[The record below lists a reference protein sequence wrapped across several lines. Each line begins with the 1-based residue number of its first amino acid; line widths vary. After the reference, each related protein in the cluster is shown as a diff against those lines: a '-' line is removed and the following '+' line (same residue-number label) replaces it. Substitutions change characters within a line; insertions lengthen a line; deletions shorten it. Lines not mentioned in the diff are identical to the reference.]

1 MPQSRHL
8 IDDLLQVANNN
19 AASDLI
25 IRTGDRIRMRIAG
38 DIVTIPQDKVDVPD
52 RTKTIGMVQHL
63 IRYHA
68 PQTDIEKINNLDFH
82 YSLKNACHF
91 RIHVL
96 RTNNNFGIVARL
108 IPQEI
113 PDFQQLRLPA
123 IFEKLTQYRNGIILM
138 AGAAGSGKSTS
149 QAAML
154 NHMIHQRPV
163 HAVTLEDPIEFRYS
177 TEHKGTVS
185 QREIGTDVVSYKK
198 GLIDA
203 LRETPDIIVA
213 GEVRGREEIQLAL
226 EASETGHLVLA
237 TVHATTAVGTMQRI
251 MASFG
256 LDEQTGLRERLS
268 ENLRAIVVQKLI
280 PMTSTK
286 KRIVA
291 QEIMIKNSVIR
302 HFILDPSQW
311 CEIPRAM
318 EEGHNLYGS
327 QSFDQHLQQ
336 LVEANFISYEA
347 ALPNAVFQEDFAM
360 RMGRI

>member
-1 MPQSRHL
+1 VSQTRHL
-8 IDDLLQVANNN
+8 IDDLLQIANNN
-19 AASDLI
+19 GASDLI
-25 IRTGDRIRMRIAG
+25 IRTDDRIRMRIGG
-38 DIVTIPQDKVDVPD
+38 DIVTIPHDKVSAPD
-52 RTKTIGMVQHL
+52 RSKTISMVQHL
-63 IRYHA
+63 IRHHA
-68 PQTDIEKINNLDFH
+68 AKSNIEQINNLDFH
-82 YSLKNACHF
+82 YTLENTSHF

-108 IPQEI
+108 IPQHI
-113 PDFQQLRLPA
+113 PSFEQLRLPPV
-123 IFEKLTQYRNGIILM
+123 FEQISQYRNGIIIM

-149 QAAML
+149 QASML
-154 NHMIHQRPV
+154 NHMICQRPV

-185 QREIGTDVVSYKK
+185 QREIGTDVISYKQ

-203 LRETPDIIVA
+203 MRETPDIIVA
-213 GEVRGREEIQLAL
+213 GEARGREEIQLAL
-226 EASETGHLVLA
+226 EASETGHLVMA

-256 LDEQTGLRERLS
+256 VDEQAGLRERLS
-268 ENLRAIVVQKLI
+268 ENVRAIVVQKLI
-280 PMTSTK
+280 PMKSEK
-286 KRIVA
+286 KRIIA

-311 CEIPRAM
+311 GDIPRAM

-336 LVEANFISYEA
+336 LVEADLIDYEE

>member
-1 MPQSRHL
+1 MPQPRHL
-8 IDDLLQVANNN
+8 IDDLLQVANKNG
-19 AASDLI
+19 ASDLI
-25 IRTGDRIRMRIAG
+25 VRTGDRIRMRITG
-38 DIVTIPQDKVDVPD
+38 DIITIPQDKVTSPD
-52 RTKTIGMVQHL
+52 RAQTIAMVQHL
-63 IRYHA
+63 IRHHA
-68 PQTDIEKINNLDFH
+68 PETDIESINNLDFH
-82 YSLKNACHF
+82 YTLKNSCHF
-91 RIHVL
+91 RVHVL

-108 IPQEI
+108 IPQNI
-113 PDFQQLRLPA
+113 PNFEQLRLPA
-123 IFEKLTQYRNGIILM
+123 VFEKITQYRNGIILM

-185 QREIGTDVVSYKK
+185 QREIGTDVVSYKQ

-203 LRETPDIIVA
+203 MRETPDIIVA
-213 GEVRGREEIQLAL
+213 GEARGREEIQLAL

-256 LDEQTGLRERLS
+256 LDEQAGLRERLS

-280 PMTSTK
+280 PMKSGK

-302 HFILDPSQW
+302 HFILDPAQW
-311 CEIPRAM
+311 GDIPRAM

-336 LVEANFISYEA
+336 LVEADLIDYET
-347 ALPNAVFQEDFAM
+347 ALPHAVFQEDFAM

>member
-1 MPQSRHL
+1 MPHTRHL
-8 IDDLLQVANNN
+8 IDDLLQVANKNG
-19 AASDLI
+19 ASDLI
-25 IRTGDRIRMRIAG
+25 VRTGDRIRMRITG
-38 DIVTIPQDKVDVPD
+38 DIVTIPQDKVTAPD
-52 RTKTIGMVQHL
+52 RAQTIAMVQHL
-63 IRYHA
+63 IRHHA
-68 PQTDIEKINNLDFH
+68 AETDIETINNLDFH
-82 YSLKNACHF
+82 YTLKNSCHF

-108 IPQEI
+108 IPQNI
-113 PDFQQLRLPA
+113 PNFEQLRLPA
-123 IFEKLTQYRNGIILM
+123 VFEKITQYRNGIILM

-185 QREIGTDVVSYKK
+185 QREIGTDVVSYKQ

-203 LRETPDIIVA
+203 MRETPDIIVA
-213 GEVRGREEIQLAL
+213 GEARGREEIQLAL

-256 LDEQTGLRERLS
+256 LDEQAGLRKRLS

-280 PMTSTK
+280 PMKTGK

-311 CEIPRAM
+311 GDIPRAM
-318 EEGHNLYGS
+318 EEGYNLYGS

-336 LVEANFISYEA
+336 LVEADLIDYEA
-347 ALPNAVFQEDFAM
+347 ALPHAVFQEDFAM

>member
-38 DIVTIPQDKVDVPD
+38 DIVTIPQDKVGVPD
-52 RTKTIGMVQHL
+52 RTKSISMVQHL

-82 YSLKNACHF
+82 YSLKNTCHF

-123 IFEKLTQYRNGIILM
+123 IFEKLSQYRNGIILM
-138 AGAAGSGKSTS
+138 AGGAGSGKSTS

-177 TEHKGTVS
+177 TKHKGTVS
-185 QREIGTDVVSYKK
+185 QREIGTDVASYKQ

-336 LVEANFISYEA
+336 LVEANLISYET

>member
-1 MPQSRHL
+1 MPHTRHL
-8 IDDLLQVANNN
+8 IDDLLQVANKNG
-19 AASDLI
+19 ASDLI
-25 IRTGDRIRMRIAG
+25 VRTGDRIRMRITG
-38 DIVTIPQDKVDVPD
+38 DIVTIPQDKVTAPD
-52 RTKTIGMVQHL
+52 RAQTIAMVQHL
-63 IRYHA
+63 IRHHA
-68 PQTDIEKINNLDFH
+68 AETDIETINNLDSH
-82 YSLKNACHF
+82 YTLKNSCHF

-108 IPQEI
+108 IPQNI
-113 PDFQQLRLPA
+113 PNFEQLRLPA
-123 IFEKLTQYRNGIILM
+123 VFEKITQYRNGIILM

-185 QREIGTDVVSYKK
+185 QREIGTDVVSYKQ

-203 LRETPDIIVA
+203 MRETPDIIVA
-213 GEVRGREEIQLAL
+213 GEARGREEIQLAL

-256 LDEQTGLRERLS
+256 LDEQAGLRKRLS

-280 PMTSTK
+280 PMKTGK

-311 CEIPRAM
+311 GDIPRAM

-336 LVEANFISYEA
+336 LVEADLIDYEA
-347 ALPNAVFQEDFAM
+347 ALPHAVFQEDFAM

>member
-1 MPQSRHL
+1 MPQQRQI
-8 IDDLLQVANNN
+8 IDDLLLLANKH

-38 DIVTIPQDKVDVPD
+38 DIATIPLDKVAAPD
-52 RTKTIGMVQHL
+52 RKLSIAMVQHL
-63 IRYHA
+63 IRHHA
-68 PQTDIEKINNLDFH
+68 AETEIENINNLDFH
-82 YSLKNACHF
+82 YSLQNACHF

-108 IPQEI
+108 IPQNI
-113 PDFQQLRLPA
+113 PSFKQLRLPP
-123 IFEKLTQYRNGIILM
+123 IFETISQYRNGIILM
-138 AGAAGSGKSTS
+138 SGAAGSGKSTS
-149 QAAML
+149 LASML
-154 NHMIHQRPV
+154 NHMIQQRPV

-177 TEHKGTVS
+177 TGHIGTVS
-185 QREIGTDVVSYKK
+185 QREIGTDVSSYKQ

-226 EASETGHLVLA
+226 EAAETGHLVLA
-237 TVHATTAVGTMQRI
+237 TVHATTATGTMQRI
-251 MASFG
+251 MAAFG
-256 LDEQTGLRERLS
+256 LDEQAGLRERLS

-280 PMTSTK
+280 PMKASK

-291 QEIMIKNSVIR
+291 QEIMIKNSIIR

-311 CEIPRAM
+311 SDIPRAM

-336 LVEANFISYEA
+336 LVEADLVDYEI
-347 ALPNAVFQEDFAM
+347 ALPYAVYQEDFAM
-360 RMGRI
+360 RMGRV

>member
-1 MPQSRHL
+1 MPQTRHL
-8 IDDLLQVANNN
+8 IDELLQIANKNG
-19 AASDLI
+19 ASDLI
-25 IRTGDRIRMRIAG
+25 VRTGDRIRMRIAG
-38 DIVTIPQDKVDVPD
+38 DIVTVPQDKVSAPD
-52 RTKTIGMVQHL
+52 RAKTITMIQHL
-63 IRYHA
+63 IRHHA
-68 PQTDIEKINNLDFH
+68 AETNIETINNLDFH
-82 YSLKNACHF
+82 YSLKNICHF
-91 RIHVL
+91 RIHIL

-108 IPQEI
+108 IPQTI
-113 PDFQQLRLPA
+113 PSFEQLRLPA
-123 IFEKLTQYRNGIILM
+123 VFEKITQYRNGIIFM

-154 NHMIHQRPV
+154 NHIIHHRPV

-185 QREIGTDVVSYKK
+185 QREIGTDVVSYRQ

-213 GEVRGREEIQLAL
+213 GEARGREEIQLAL
-226 EASETGHLVLA
+226 EASETGHLVLV

-268 ENLRAIVVQKLI
+268 ENLRAIIVQKLI
-280 PMTSTK
+280 PMKSGK
-286 KRIVA
+286 QRIVA

-302 HFILDPSQW
+302 HFIRDPSQW
-311 CEIPRAM
+311 GDIPRAM

-336 LVEANFISYEA
+336 LVEADLIDYET
-347 ALPNAVFQEDFAM
+347 ALPNAVYQEDFAM